1 MSNQEQKQLKISFKA
16 LIGVALL
23 LITAAT
29 STAHTRERGIILQS
43 ATSPA
48 DAGLYDH
55 ILPIF
60 ERKTGIKVH
69 VVAVGSG
76 QALRNGRAG
85 DGDVLLVHAKSQ
97 EEEFVAQ
104 GYGIARF
111 DVMHND
117 FVVVGPA
124 ADSAKVSSLTTA
136 RTAFTAIA
144 QKKALFVSRGDNS
157 GTHQKEQQIW
167 RAIGVDVAA
176 ASGMW
181 YREIGA
187 GMGATL
193 NIAIGLSA
201 LTVVDRGTWISFR
214 NKRNFKILLDGDPE
228 LFNPYGVILV
238 NPKRHTRVN
247 ARDGQAFIDWLLSG
261 EGQQAIASFARNG
274 QNLFLPNTTS
284 HTMPR

>member
-238 NPKRHTRVN
+238 NSKRHARVN